1 MELDLQVVR
10 KELFSAVI
18 GDVMDKMGLFHQ
30 FVPPEVQPLDTST
43 VLVGYAMPVLEA
55 DCYGIEI
62 ASENRTAAFGKMF
75 EALDSLKPGEV
86 YVCAGGNG
94 AYAQWGELM
103 STRAQALGAA
113 GAVVNGYSRD
123 TNGIRR
129 LRFPTFSRGRYAQD
143 QGVRGRVIDY
153 RCAVEFPNST
163 VVEPG
168 DVVFGDI
175 DGVVIVP
182 RSRADEVIEAA
193 LEKVRGEN
201 QVRKAIENG
210 MSTVEAFETFGIM

>member
-1 MELDLQVVR
+1 MNLEVVR
-10 KELFSAVI
+10 TELFSAVI
-18 GDVMDKMGLFHQ
+18 GDVMDQMGLTHQ
-30 FVPPEVQPLDTST
+30 FVPPEVQPLDTSAL
-43 VLVGYAMPVLEA
+43 LVGHAMPVLEA

-62 ASENRTAAFGKMF
+62 ASENRKVAFGKMF
-75 EALDSLKPGEV
+75 EALDSLRRGEV
-86 YVCAGGNG
+86 YVCAGGKG

-103 STRAQALGAA
+103 SIRAKSLGAA

-123 TNGIRR
+123 TKGIYR
-129 LRFPTFSRGRYAQD
+129 LNFPTFSRGRYAQD

-153 RCAVEFPNST
+153 RCAIEFPNGT

-168 DVVFGDI
+168 DLVFGDI

-182 RSRADEVIEAA
+182 QGRKQEIIEAA

-201 QVRKAIENG
+201 QVRKAIEKG
-210 MSTVEAFETFGIM
+210 MSAAEAFKTFGIM